1 MNKFVQA
8 IRSQEAYMK
17 KPKPKKNN
25 VPEDRRPP
33 VKESQIMRILL
44 LQNKGVQPRHIAGEV
59 GVPVQTI
66 YNVRQRYCLIDVEG
80 EGKRYNYLGV

>member
-8 IRSQEAYMK
+8 IRSQEAYAK
-17 KPKPKKNN
+17 KPKPPRER
-25 VPEDRRPP
+25 VIADRRPP

-44 LQNKGVQPRHIAGEV
+44 LQNKGVQPRRIADEI

-66 YNVRQRYCLIDVEG
+66 YNVRQRYCLIDIEG
-80 EGKRYNYLGV
+80 EGKWYKYLGV